1 MDEAQLRKLLS
12 RVKRGELS
20 LDAGVRTLA
29 GGGVAELPFATLDV
43 DRPRRQGYPE
53 VVYGAGKTAEQL
65 VAIVQRMSQEKAP
78 VLVTR
83 IDEDKAEALAAA
95 FPRGEHNAMARAF
108 AIRRKVPRAGRVAV
122 VTAGTSDLPV
132 AEEAAL
138 TAELLGCEILRVVD
152 VGVAGI
158 HRLLR
163 RRHEIGDCDAVVV
176 CAGMEGALPTA
187 VAGLVG
193 APVVAVP
200 TSIGYGANLGGIAAL
215 LGMLN
220 SCAPNVAV
228 VNIDNGFGGGF
239 YAALVARRARRNR
252 R

>member
-1 MDEAQLRKLLS
+1 MDAKALRSVLS
-12 RVKRGELS
+12 RVKSGELA
-20 LDAGVRTLA
+20 LDEGVRALS
-29 GGGVAELPFATLDV
+29 GVAELPFATLDL

-65 VAIVQRMSQEKAP
+65 VGIVERLSQEPSP

-83 IDEDKAEALAAA
+83 IDEERADALTSA
-95 FPRGEHNAMARAF
+95 FPEGEHIEIARAF
-108 AIRRKVPRAGRVAV
+108 VIRRKVPKAGKVAV
-122 VTAGTSDLPV
+122 VCAGTSDLPV
-132 AEEAAL
+132 AEEAAI
-138 TAELLGCEILRVVD
+138 TAELLGAQVVRIVD

-163 RRHEIGDCDAVVV
+163 RRKDISSCHAAVV

-187 VAGLVG
+187 VGGLVG
-193 APVVAVP
+193 IPIMAVP
-200 TSIGYGANLGGIAAL
+200 TSIGYGANLGGVAAL

-220 SCAPNVAV
+220 SCAPNVSV

-239 YAALVARRARRNR
+239 YAALIARAARGK
-252 R
+252 